1 MPKMKRHK
9 GLAKRMKV
17 TGSGKVRRHKCGRRH
32 LLSHK
37 TAKHRR
43 RLREMAIV
51 TGAVGRKI
59 KQAIQ

>member
-9 GLAKRMKV
+9 GLAKRMKI
-17 TGSGKVRRHKCGRRH
+17 TGGGKVRRHKSGRRH

-43 RLREMAIV
+43 RLRESAIV
-51 TGAVGRKI
+51 TGKVARKI
-59 KQAIQ
+59 KHAIQ